1 MAKKRT
7 TGSESRPAAAAAQA
21 RQPRKRTKAASAPT
35 TPSPVAAAADIVED
49 TPIIVED
56 TPIKD
61 DGLAVQAVAVAAP
74 APAEI
79 DRAPSPDEIAHTAYQ
94 YWLARGGQGGSPE
107 DDWFR
112 AERELRSRR
121 TLKAEA

>member
-7 TGSESRPAAAAAQA
+7 TGSESRPAAAAAPA
-21 RQPRKRTKAASAPT
+21 RQPRKRTKAASAPA
-35 TPSPVAAAADIVED
+35 TPSHVAAAADILKD
-49 TPIIVED
+49 TA
-56 TPIKD
+56 IKD
-61 DGLAVQAVAVAAP
+61 DGLAVQAVAVAAPAP